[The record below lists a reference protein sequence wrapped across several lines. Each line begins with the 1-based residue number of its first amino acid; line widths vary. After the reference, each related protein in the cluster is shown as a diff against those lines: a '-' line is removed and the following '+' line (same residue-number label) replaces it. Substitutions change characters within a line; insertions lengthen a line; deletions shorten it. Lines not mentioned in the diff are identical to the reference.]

1 MAHIARTIAP
11 CRNYLFVALVCVATT
26 AIATSCTKKREPVSS
41 SSTARWTCPMHP
53 KVVSEIPSTC
63 PRCRMDLVP
72 VASDPQDDHWSD
84 AGILDAAF

>member
-1 MAHIARTIAP
+1 MAHIARRMAP

-26 AIATSCTKKREPVSS
+26 AIATSCTKNRAPVSG

-53 KVVSEIPSTC
+53 KIVSEIPSTC

-72 VASDPQDDHWSD
+72 VASDPRGDRLAD
-84 AGILDAAF
+84 AGTPDAAF